1 MNMNE
6 RTRSR
11 LAIFFGLIGTLGA
24 FASISGALAPLVITI
39 VALLVAIGL
48 LLTVLASGPE
58 RGARLDE
65 PEPDT
70 QN

>member
-1 MNMNE
+1 MSMDE

-11 LAIFFGLIGTLGA
+11 LAIFFGLIGTLAA
-24 FASISGALAPLVITI
+24 FASISGGLVPLIITI

-48 LLTVLASGPE
+48 LLTVLASGPG
-58 RGARLDE
+58 RGSRLDE
-65 PEPDT
+65 SEPDP

>member
-1 MNMNE
+1 MDMDE

-11 LAIFFGLIGTLGA
+11 LAILFGLIGTLSA
-24 FASISGALAPLVITI
+24 FASISGGLVPLVITI

-48 LLTVLASGPE
+48 LLTVLVDGSR
-58 RGARLDE
+58 RGSHLDE
-65 PEPDT
+65 PEPDP